1 MPDGVD
7 MRKVPLAASQP
18 PIPEAQMRIFLV
30 QTAQGLT
37 PSSGGYKANV
47 NFLRQMRDFGHEAAQ
62 ICYGFGKEVEWFAER
77 ATDKGI
83 KPDVQTI
90 DLDVTDPKNITYN
103 MKVITFNDEYGIKNI
118 VISRDIFNHA
128 YPVKEF
134 FVDTKAYL
142 ENGEEHA
149 TERIK
154 SLIHLFSTQIKEFR
168 PTHVMFNDALTMS
181 ITCTHEDRALFK
193 RVAIIHTAEQLPFGP
208 FCAGIDGH
216 CVSAKLEN
224 KMLRDLDRIWS
235 VSKAIQSYAKEH
247 GNLHTEYFV
256 HSTRTY
262 MDAETGAM
270 PLVRHNV
277 DKDEVGMINPCP
289 HKGLSILLALAK
301 SLPDIK
307 FVTWKSWGSEPQH
320 LAQLEALPNIEIQAT
335 TENTDE
341 IWDRIKVL
349 IAPSVWLEAW
359 GIVVTEAQLRGIPVI
374 ASNAGGLKE
383 AKIGL
388 PYCIPVNMITGERHA
403 NGNYVVPEQDAGPWV
418 DALVKLMTDRVAY
431 ETLAHATEVGAAKWL
446 QGLNDHAH
454 EEWLLGMMDT
464 T

>member
-1 MPDGVD
+1 M
-7 MRKVPLAASQP
+7 PLAVPKSPTPQGK
-18 PIPEAQMRIFLV
+18 MRIFLV

-47 NFLRQMRDFGHEAAQ
+47 NFLRQMRSFGHAAAQ
-62 ICYGFGKEVEWFAER
+62 ICYGFEPEIKLYAVR

-83 KPDVQTI
+83 EPNVQTI
-90 DLDVTDPKNITYN
+90 DLPVIDTKNNHYN
-103 MKVITFNDEYGIKNI
+103 MEIRTFTDEYGIFNI
-118 VISRDIFNHA
+118 VIPRDLFNRV

-134 FVDTKAYL
+134 FIDTKAYL
-142 ENGEEHA
+142 ENGEAGA
-149 TERIK
+149 TDRIR
-154 SLIHLFSTQIKEFR
+154 SLIHLFSTQIKQFQ
-168 PTHVMFNDALTMS
+168 PTHVMFNDALTMR
-181 ITCTHEDRALFK
+181 ITCTHEDRSQFK

-216 CVSAKLEN
+216 CLSAELEN
-224 KMLRDLDRIWS
+224 KMLRGLNGIWS
-235 VSKAIQSYAKEH
+235 VSKAIQSYATEH
-247 GNLHTEYFV
+247 GNLRTEYFV

-301 SLPDIK
+301 SLPNIK

-320 LAQLEALPNIEIQAT
+320 LAQLRALPNVEIKAT
-335 TENTDE
+335 TQNTDE

-403 NGNYVVPEQDAGPWV
+403 NGNYVVPEQDVGPWK
-418 DALVKLMTDRVAY
+418 DALVNLMTDRAAY
-431 ETLAHATEVGAAKWL
+431 ETLARATEIGAAKWL